1 MKIGQIYTRQIYTRQ
16 QTHFALVMG
25 SKIQHAE
32 CIHKDMLVA
41 NNRIMIILEFVVKV
55 LQGFKYRAG
64 SNRCFD
70 EQTISGVF

>member
-1 MKIGQIYTRQIYTRQ
+1 
-16 QTHFALVMG
+16 MG
-25 SKIQHAE
+25 SKIQHRE

-41 NNRIMIILEFVVKV
+41 NNRIIIILEFVVKV

>member
-1 MKIGQIYTRQIYTRQ
+1 MSSSANSFCTADGFKIKHG
-16 QTHFALVMG
+16 
-25 SKIQHAE
+25 E

-41 NNRIMIILEFVVKV
+41 NNRIIIILEFVVKV